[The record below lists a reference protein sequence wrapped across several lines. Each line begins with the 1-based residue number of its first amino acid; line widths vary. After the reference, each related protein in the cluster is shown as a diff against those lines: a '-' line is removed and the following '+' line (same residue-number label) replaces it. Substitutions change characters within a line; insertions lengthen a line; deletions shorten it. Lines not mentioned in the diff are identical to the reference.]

1 MQVTGGPGTGKTVAA
16 LHRVKH
22 LLGRSADTRVLLT
35 TYTNALAAALR
46 ENLSLLLDGD
56 EELLER
62 VDVTTVNAGPGE
74 GGARSPAARGS
85 GGSRSG

>member
-1 MQVTGGPGTGKTVAA
+1 M
-16 LHRVKH
+16 R
-22 LLGRSADTRVLLT
+22 RSVDTRVLLT

-46 ENLSLLLDGD
+46 ENLSLVLDGD

-74 GGARSPAARGS
+74 
-85 GGSRSG
+85 